1 MRLSAAKRHNVIF
14 FITYSYII
22 FCIST
27 SIKISYNT

>member
-1 MRLSAAKRHNVIF
+1 MKLSAAKIHSTIF

-22 FCIST
+22 FCIPT